1 MCAGTWKFLDST
13 NNSSRFR
20 DFRKSNGNS
29 IIELVSNP
37 TKIGGVHYVQVSE
50 LNQFIMVIFEAM
62 HHFGYHVFT

>member
-1 MCAGTWKFLDST
+1 MVMARRDAIGFFVAPLEEKEIRDYGTWKFLDST

-37 TKIGGVHYVQVSE
+37 TKIGGVHYVQNV
-50 LNQFIMVIFEAM
+50 
-62 HHFGYHVFT
+62 